1 MLTYVHVA
9 AKPVRCA
16 AVSGQWRSSNLYKLK
31 MKQYNFCTSKSLPFF
46 TNSQISA
53 DRNIENKNGTNVI
66 TKFEYIFPEIKRFDP
81 SADDCCLVSYPDY
94 NIQGYGESRRDAV
107 CRGNA
112 LQRSAEKLYAA
123 AVSSM
128 AKMPHMVEFSLNFSR
143 QQERSFLR
151 TSDPVRLLEH
161 RLHKYLAKVGLARL
175 PFAFSFDVDDNGRLH
190 AHGVIQLLP
199 GTRPEVMNALRY
211 AGGKISGAAGARQL
225 MFTGGV
231 DRDPA
236 IWAKYTTRHRKKVRE
251 LFERFGV
258 TRVRTCYVSTSY
270 RQLWRRAALTV
281 K

>member
-1 MLTYVHVA
+1 
-9 AKPVRCA
+9 
-16 AVSGQWRSSNLYKLK
+16 
-31 MKQYNFCTSKSLPFF
+31 MKQYNFDSSKILALF
-46 TNSQISA
+46 TNSHISS
-53 DRNIENKNGTNVI
+53 DRNSENKSGTNVRM
-66 TKFEYIFPEIKRFDP
+66 KFESIFPENKGLDRSIDNFCP
-81 SADDCCLVSYPDY
+81 VSYLDC
-94 NIQGYGESRRDAV
+94 NIQGCGESRRDAV
-107 CRGNA
+107 YRDNV
-112 LQRSAEKLYAA
+112 LQRSAEKLYTA

-128 AKMPHMVEFSLNFSR
+128 AQMPHMVEFSLNFSR
-143 QQERSFLR
+143 RQEGSFLR

-258 TRVRTCYVSTSY
+258 TRIRACYVSTSY
-270 RQLWRRAALTV
+270 RQLWRQAAPV
-281 K
+281 DK